1 MMMAEREIKAPMAL
15 SYEELVN
22 AFETTW
28 AQVGLHEHDVVEF
41 ITPATLERTFR
52 VHLFPDHGEPLTE
65 ANMPPWVEATLIWGP
80 NHHMHDGATIQIPL
94 EIQWNYTI
102 PLPLGEK
109 RTDQEIA
116 KSAHVLVRQVVR
128 RLFNEDV
135 GHEVLAIEIR
145 RAFAP
150 DSRSVT
156 ALQIYASG
164 TSDISEVL
172 LTKGSEALN
181 TVLREECSMA
191 AALVLAFAEAFN
203 PGSVGGYRAVE
214 SA

>member
-1 MMMAEREIKAPMAL
+1 MAL

-22 AFETTW
+22 AFESTW
-28 AQVGLHEHDVVEF
+28 GLVGLHEHEIVEH

-52 VHLFPDHGEPLTE
+52 VHLFPDHGEPLTD
-65 ANMPPWVEATLIWGP
+65 ANMPPWVEATLVWTP
-80 NHHMHDGATIQIPL
+80 MHHLHDGSAAIAQPL

-109 RTDQEIA
+109 RSDQEIA
-116 KSAHVLVRQVVR
+116 KATHTLIRQVVR

-135 GHEVLAIEIR
+135 GHEVLAIELR
-145 RAFAP
+145 RAFAS
-150 DSRSVT
+150 DSRSVS

-172 LTKGSEALN
+172 LATGSESLN

-191 AALVLAFAEAFN
+191 AALVMAFAEAFN

>member
-1 MMMAEREIKAPMAL
+1 MSL

-22 AFETTW
+22 AFESTW
-28 AQVGLHEHDVVEF
+28 AQVGLHEHEIVEY

-52 VHLFPDHGEPLTE
+52 VHLFPDHGEPLTD
-65 ANMPPWVEATLIWGP
+65 ANMPPWVEATLTWGAA
-80 NHHMHDGATIQIPL
+80 HHLHDGSTVQTPL
-94 EIQWNYTI
+94 EIQWNYTV
-102 PLPLGEK
+102 PLSLTEK
-109 RTDQEIA
+109 RSDQELA
-116 KSAHVLVRQVVR
+116 KSAQTAIRQVVR

-145 RAFAP
+145 RAFSP
-150 DSRSVT
+150 DSRTVS
-156 ALQIYASG
+156 AMHIYATG

-172 LTKGSEALN
+172 LALSGEAMH

-191 AALVLAFAEAFN
+191 AALLLAFAETFN

>member
-1 MMMAEREIKAPMAL
+1 MAL
-15 SYEELVN
+15 SYEELIN
-22 AFETTW
+22 AFESAW
-28 AQVGLHEHDVVEF
+28 AHVGLHEHEIVEH

-52 VHLFPDHGEPLTE
+52 VHLFPDHGEPLTD
-65 ANMPPWVEATLIWGP
+65 ANMPPWVEATVTWGAS
-80 NHHMHDGATIQIPL
+80 HHLHDGSASITVPL

-102 PLPLGEK
+102 PLQLGEK
-109 RTDQEIA
+109 RSDLEIA
-116 KSAHVLVRQVVR
+116 KAAHVLIRQVVR

-135 GHEVLAIEIR
+135 GQEVLAIEMR
-145 RAFAP
+145 RAFAA
-150 DSRSVT
+150 DSRSVS
-156 ALQIYASG
+156 ALQLYASG

-172 LTKGSEALN
+172 LPTGSEAMHA
-181 TVLREECSMA
+181 VLREECSMA

>member
-1 MMMAEREIKAPMAL
+1 MAL
-15 SYEELVN
+15 SYEELIN
-22 AFETTW
+22 AFEATW
-28 AQVGLHEHDVVEF
+28 AQVGLHEHEIVEF
-41 ITPATLERTFR
+41 VTPATLERTFR
-52 VHLFPDHGEPLTE
+52 AHLFPDHGEPLTA
-65 ANMPPWVEATLIWGP
+65 ANMPPWVEAMLVWGP
-80 NHHMHDGATIQIPL
+80 THHVHDGADVQIPL

-109 RTDQEIA
+109 RSDQELA
-116 KSAHVLVRQVVR
+116 KAAQTTIRQVVR
-128 RLFNEDV
+128 RLFNEDI

-150 DSRSVT
+150 DSRTVS
-156 ALQIYASG
+156 ALHIYATG

-172 LTKGSEALN
+172 LAMNHETMH
-181 TVLREECSMA
+181 TVLREECGMA
-191 AALVLAFAEAFN
+191 HALVLAFAETFN

>member
-1 MMMAEREIKAPMAL
+1 MAL

-22 AFETTW
+22 AFESTW
-28 AQVGLHEHDVVEF
+28 ELVGLHEHEIVEH

-52 VHLFPDHGEPLTE
+52 VHLFPDHGEPLND
-65 ANMPPWVEATLIWGP
+65 ANMPPWVEATLVWSP
-80 NHHMHDGATIQIPL
+80 LHQLHDGSATISQPL

-109 RTDQEIA
+109 RTDSEIA
-116 KSAHVLVRQVVR
+116 KATHTLIRQVVR

-135 GHEVLAIEIR
+135 GHEVLAIELR
-145 RAFAP
+145 RAFAS
-150 DSRSVT
+150 DSRSVS
-156 ALQIYASG
+156 ALQLYASG

-172 LTKGSEALN
+172 LATGSEVLH
-181 TVLREECSMA
+181 TVLHEECSMV
-191 AALVLAFAEAFN
+191 AALIMAFADTFN

>member
-1 MMMAEREIKAPMAL
+1 MAL
-15 SYEELVN
+15 SYEELIN
-22 AFETTW
+22 TFESTW
-28 AQVGLHEHDVVEF
+28 EQVGLHEHEIVEY

-52 VHLFPDHGEPLTE
+52 VQLFPDHGEPLTD
-65 ANMPPWVEATLIWGP
+65 ANMPPWVEATVVWGP
-80 NHHMHDGATIQIPL
+80 AHHLHDGGLTTQLPL

-109 RTDQEIA
+109 RTDHEIVKA
-116 KSAHVLVRQVVR
+116 AHTLIRQVVR

-135 GHEVLAIEIR
+135 GHDVLAIEMR

-150 DSRSVT
+150 DGRSVS
-156 ALQIYASG
+156 AMQLYASG
-164 TSDISEVL
+164 TSDITEVL
-172 LTKGSEALN
+172 LTAGSDALQ
-181 TVLREECSMA
+181 TVLREECSMV
-191 AALVLAFAEAFN
+191 AALVLAFAETFN

>member
-1 MMMAEREIKAPMAL
+1 MAL

-22 AFETTW
+22 AFEEMW
-28 AQVGLHEHDVVEF
+28 AQVGLHEHEIVEY

-52 VHLFPDHGEPLTE
+52 AHLFPDHGEPLTE
-65 ANMPPWVEATLIWGP
+65 ANMPPWVEATLVWGP
-80 NHHMHDGATIQIPL
+80 THHLHDGASIQIPL

-116 KSAHVLVRQVVR
+116 KTAHTTIRHAVR

-135 GHEVLAIEIR
+135 GHEVLAIEMR

-150 DSRSVT
+150 DSRTLS

-164 TSDISEVL
+164 TSDNSEVL
-172 LTKGSEALN
+172 LTSNHETIHA
-181 TVLREECSMA
+181 VLREECGMA
-191 AALVLAFAEAFN
+191 AALILAFAEAFN

>member
-1 MMMAEREIKAPMAL
+1 MAL
-15 SYEELVN
+15 SYEEIVN
-22 AFETTW
+22 AFESTW
-28 AQVGLHEHDVVEF
+28 SQVGLHEHEIVEYV
-41 ITPATLERTFR
+41 TPATLERTFR
-52 VHLFPDHGEPLTE
+52 AHLFPDHGEPLTQ
-65 ANMPPWVEATLIWGP
+65 ANMPPWVEATLVWGP
-80 NHHMHDGATIQIPL
+80 THHVHDGAEVQIPL

-109 RTDQEIA
+109 RSDQELA
-116 KSAHVLVRQVVR
+116 KTAQTTIRQVVR

-135 GHEVLAIEIR
+135 GHEVLAIEMR

-150 DSRSVT
+150 DSRSVS
-156 ALQIYASG
+156 AMHLYASG

-172 LTKGSEALN
+172 LAINHEAMH

-191 AALVLAFAEAFN
+191 AALVLAFAETFN

>member
-1 MMMAEREIKAPMAL
+1 MAL

-22 AFETTW
+22 AFESTW
-28 AQVGLHEHDVVEF
+28 GPAGLHEHEVVEH

-52 VHLFPDHGEPLTE
+52 VHLFPDHGEPLTD
-65 ANMPPWVEATLIWGP
+65 ANMPPWVEATLVWGP
-80 NHHMHDGATIQIPL
+80 LHQLHDGNAAIPLPL

-116 KSAHVLVRQVVR
+116 KAAHVLIRQVVR

-135 GHEVLAIEIR
+135 GHEVLAIELR
-145 RAFAP
+145 RAFAS
-150 DSRSVT
+150 DSRSVS
-156 ALQIYASG
+156 ALQLYASG

-172 LTKGSEALN
+172 LTTGSEALH

-191 AALVLAFAEAFN
+191 AALVMAFAEAFN